1 MAIRKRRP
9 LTDAE
14 GNARTP
20 TKEEWL
26 WFARDEEFPDFDAV
40 IAFLTEREVFLEQAE
55 ELGIDRSA
63 FLPFDPTR
71 PGFIDRAR
79 SALERLLERTRH
91 AAE

>member
-1 MAIRKRRP
+1 MTIRKRRP

-14 GNARTP
+14 GNVRTP

-26 WFARDEEFPDFDAV
+26 WFARNEEFDGFDAV
-40 IAFLTEREVFLEQAE
+40 IAFLTEREAFLEEAE
-55 ELGIDRSA
+55 ALGIDRSA

-71 PGFIDRAR
+71 PGFIERAR
-79 SALERLLERTRH
+79 GALEALLERTRH